1 MLVGGI
7 RMNIRDFRNGTV
19 ENRASGGSAVS
30 GRQWVCAAKDLGD
43 CRRQTVLGCE
53 VDKLSVESDYPAVR
67 GFAQAGHVLGDGIE
81 YRLCI
86 AGRVGD
92 DAEHFG
98 GRSLLLQRLNETL
111 LCFSEFAGPLVELLL
126 EVGG

>member
-19 ENRASGGSAVS
+19 EDRATGGSAVS
-30 GRQWVCAAKDLGD
+30 GRQRVRAAKNLGD
-43 CRRQTVLGCE
+43 CRRQSVLGCE
-53 VDKLSVESDYPAVR
+53 MDKLSVESEYPAVR

-81 YRLCI
+81 YRLGI

-92 DAEHFG
+92 DAEHFS
-98 GRSLLLQRLNETL
+98 GRSLLLQRLSEGL
-111 LCFSEFAGPLVELLL
+111 LRLSEFAGP
-126 EVGG
+126 

>member
-1 MLVGGI
+1 MRAEKGEFDEFR
-7 RMNIRDFRNGTV
+7 RM
-19 ENRASGGSAVS
+19 
-30 GRQWVCAAKDLGD
+30 
-43 CRRQTVLGCE
+43 CRRQSVLGCE
-53 VDKLSVESDYPAVR
+53 VDKLSVESEYPAVR

-81 YRLCI
+81 YRLGI

-111 LCFSEFAGPLVELLL
+111 LCLSKFAGPLVELLL
-126 EVGG
+126 EVGGGGAATTRIC